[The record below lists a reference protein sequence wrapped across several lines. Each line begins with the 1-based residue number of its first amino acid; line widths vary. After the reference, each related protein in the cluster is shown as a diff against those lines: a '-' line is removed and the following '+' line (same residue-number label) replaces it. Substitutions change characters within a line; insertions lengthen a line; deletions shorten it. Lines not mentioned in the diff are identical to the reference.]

1 MDALQRLVELDA
13 LYRLKASYFRFF
25 DTKDWDSWLG
35 LFLEDAVLKAD
46 SAPMWEQNA
55 PVLVLNGRKAMADYL
70 VPRSALR
77 KTCHQG
83 HTPEIDFQSDTE
95 ATGIWA
101 MEDTLEYADHV
112 VHGQGHYHEIYRKV
126 NGAWRI
132 ASLHLKRLRVK
143 TYPHLSHPPEK
154 ARAVFEQPR

>member
-1 MDALQRLVELDA
+1 MDPVQRLVELDA

-46 SAPMWEQNA
+46 ATPEKDTA
-55 PVLVLNGRKAMADYL
+55 VLVLNGRKAMGDFL
-70 VPRSALR
+70 IPRGATR

-83 HTPEIDFQSDTE
+83 HNPEIDFQSDTN

-112 VHGQGHYHEIYRKV
+112 VHGQGHYHETYAKV
-126 NGAWRI
+126 NGTWRF
-132 ASLHLKRLRVK
+132 ASVHLKRLRVN
-143 TYPHLSHPPEK
+143 TYPILSLPPAK
-154 ARAVFEQPR
+154 APPVFVQPK